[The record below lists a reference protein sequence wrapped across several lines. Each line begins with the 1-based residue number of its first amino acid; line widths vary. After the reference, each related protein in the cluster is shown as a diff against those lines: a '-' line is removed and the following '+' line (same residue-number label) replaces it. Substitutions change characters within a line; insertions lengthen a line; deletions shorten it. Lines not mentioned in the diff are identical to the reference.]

1 MTRYIQH
8 ATIDRTKRERWGD
21 PLLTYVRTSL
31 FDSPAQTLVN
41 TVNIVGVMGKGIALE
56 FKQRYPDMFKAY
68 KKLCDSHSL
77 DVGKLHLWR
86 APEHWIL
93 NFPTKTTW
101 RQPSKLEY
109 IEAGLEAFVRS
120 YKQMGIASVSF
131 PPLGCGN
138 GNLDWRDVRPVMERY
153 LSKIDIPVY
162 IHDRQVPQSFV
173 AEHHRWEEKR
183 VPISFNEFRHD
194 IMSKIERSSNFST
207 LKRTSEFIARW
218 VDDGDIVIEKS
229 TGRTEVIDHELVE
242 AAWSSLQN
250 GMLTGEQFGDE
261 PSKKLKSYLFPILA
275 SLSYVK
281 VAEISKPGWLEGNP
295 GHALYISRED
305 RRSSPQH
312 DAVANGFGEQ
322 ACLSL

>member
-1 MTRYIQH
+1 M
-8 ATIDRTKRERWGD
+8 
-21 PLLTYVRTSL
+21 LTYVRTSL

-56 FKQRYPDMFKAY
+56 FKERYPDMFKAY

-86 APEHWIL
+86 ASDHWIL

-101 RQPSKLEY
+101 RQPSKIEY
-109 IEAGLEAFVRS
+109 IEAGLEAFLRS
-120 YKQMGIASVSF
+120 YKQMGIASISF

-138 GNLDWRDVRPVMERY
+138 GNLNWRDVKPLMERY
-153 LSKIDIPVY
+153 LSKIEIPVY
-162 IHDRQVPQSFV
+162 VHDYQVPQTFV
-173 AEHHRWEEKR
+173 AEHNRPEER
-183 VPISFNEFRHD
+183 RIPISFNEFRHD
-194 IMSKIERSSNFST
+194 IMSRIEGKRNFST
-207 LKRTSEFIARW
+207 LKKTSEFIARW
-218 VDDGDIVIEKS
+218 VDDGDILIEKS
-229 TGRTEVIDHELVE
+229 TGRTEVIDHELIE

-250 GMLTGEQFGDE
+250 GMFTGEQFADE

-281 VAEISKPGWLEGNP
+281 VAEISKPGWLESSP

-305 RRSSPQH
+305 RKSGAQM
-312 DAVANGFGEQ
+312 DAVPSGYGEQ